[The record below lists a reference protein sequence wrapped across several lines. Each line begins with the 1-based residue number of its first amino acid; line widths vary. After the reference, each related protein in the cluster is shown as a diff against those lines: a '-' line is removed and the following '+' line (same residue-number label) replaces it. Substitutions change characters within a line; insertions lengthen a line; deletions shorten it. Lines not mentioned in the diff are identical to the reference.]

1 MCFVTIKGLCSINN
15 TAEEKIQNGY
25 PIRFTIIIL
34 LKSMQFLPQNTRLLV
49 IMTLCCMACTYK
61 YRTFEIHEASDIFDV
76 TNLYENKD
84 LKMDLGGWAS
94 ETGYM
99 SLFITA
105 KLKED
110 TPFVL
115 DSITVRIEEKSRDKL
130 MFIPYDRRTINI
142 NNQGAIHHFNAYKD
156 IPIEVKSIHQKNTE
170 IIFAVDYRSKNP
182 VIDATTEGLS
192 AYIVACYHLGG
203 TKRHVER
210 NVFLEGR
217 THRAIRSYK

>member
-1 MCFVTIKGLCSINN
+1 
-15 TAEEKIQNGY
+15 
-25 PIRFTIIIL
+25 
-34 LKSMQFLPQNTRLLV
+34 MQLLPQNTRLLV
-49 IMTLCCMACTYK
+49 IMTLSCVACTYK

-76 TNLYENKD
+76 TMLYENKD

-110 TPFVL
+110 APFVL
-115 DSITVRIEEKSRDKL
+115 DSIAISVREKSGDKL
-130 MFIPYDRRTINI
+130 MAIQYDRRTINI

-156 IPIEVKSIHQKNTE
+156 IPIEIKAIHQKNTE

-192 AYIVACYHLGG
+192 VYIVTYYHLGG
-203 TKRHVER
+203 AQRHVER
-210 NVFLEGR
+210 DILLEGR

>member
-1 MCFVTIKGLCSINN
+1 MLFK
-15 TAEEKIQNGY
+15 
-25 PIRFTIIIL
+25 
-34 LKSMQFLPQNTRLLV
+34 NTRLLV
-49 IMTLCCMACTYK
+49 ILALCCMACTYK

-76 TNLYENKD
+76 TMLYENKD
-84 LKMDLGGWAS
+84 LKIDLGGWAS

-110 TPFVL
+110 APFVL
-115 DSITVRIEEKSRDKL
+115 DSIAVSIREKSGDKL
-130 MFIPYDRRTINI
+130 TAVPYDSRTINI
-142 NNQGAIHHFNAYKD
+142 NNQGAIHHFNTYKD
-156 IPIEVKSIHQKNTE
+156 IPIEVKTIHQKNTE
-170 IIFAVDYRSKNP
+170 IIFAVDFRSKNP

-192 AYIVACYHLGG
+192 AYIVAYYHLGG

-217 THRAIRSYK
+217 THKAIRSYK